1 MLKTTE
7 YLIRCQIFYAL
18 RLCTFLIVH
27 FPSSYTIRHQSIRQL
42 VTDKI
47 NRQEETLTRLIAQRQ
62 SAIDDHSSGRKLLTD
77 EGLEYH
83 KNHIS
88 SLRRKLAVTKQKDP
102 TVS

>member
-1 MLKTTE
+1 MHFVCVYFSLS
-7 YLIRCQIFYAL
+7 IF
-18 RLCTFLIVH
+18 RLLTLSDI
-27 FPSSYTIRHQSIRQL
+27 QSIRQL

-102 TVS
+102 AVS